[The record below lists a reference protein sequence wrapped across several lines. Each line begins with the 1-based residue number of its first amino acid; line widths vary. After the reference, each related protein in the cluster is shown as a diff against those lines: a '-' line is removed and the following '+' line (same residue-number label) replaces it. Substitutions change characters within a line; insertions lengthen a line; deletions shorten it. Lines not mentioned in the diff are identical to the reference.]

1 MNPKTIFFDIDG
13 TLLGTYGGRKFQ
25 IPESTLTA
33 LRLLKRNGHRI
44 AVCSGR
50 QPIFIE
56 KYFPGLFRSFI
67 AMNGTLVVF
76 EGETV
81 FDRTFS
87 VDEVRRYSAHFDRYG
102 CRYVFVGKE
111 KGWARNIR
119 EWGQAGIERM
129 YGLSDFIVEDWK
141 PEDVRANVMDFIFPT
156 RGEFERCAP
165 AFESGMRLNF
175 HPGGQTAD
183 LSLEDSDK
191 AKGIA
196 RFLACAGIRKE
207 DTVAFGDGSNDV
219 TMMGA
224 VGTGVAMG
232 NAVDEVKRAA
242 GYVTADIFDDG
253 ICKGLRHL
261 GLI

>member
-13 TLLGTYGGRKFQ
+13 TLLGTRNGRKFQ
-25 IPESTLTA
+25 IPESTMTA
-33 LRLLKRNGHRI
+33 LRLLKQNGHRI

-50 QPIFIE
+50 QQIFIE
-56 KYFPGLFRSFI
+56 RYFPGLFRSFI
-67 AMNGTLVVF
+67 AMNGTHIVF

-81 FDRTFS
+81 FDRPFTLE
-87 VDEVRRYSAHFDRYG
+87 EVYRYFHRFNFFG
-102 CRYVFVGKE
+102 CRYVFVGKQR
-111 KGWARNIR
+111 GWAHNIR
-119 EWGQAGIERM
+119 EWGQEGIERM
-129 YGLSDFIVEDWK
+129 YGLSDFVVTEWK
-141 PEDVRANVMDFIFPT
+141 PEDVHANVMDFIFPT
-156 RGEFERCAP
+156 QEEFKRCSQ
-165 AFESGMRLNF
+165 AFSGGMRLNF

-196 RFLACAGIRKE
+196 RFLQYSGIRKE
-207 DTVAFGDGSNDV
+207 DTVAFGDGGNDV

-224 VGTGVAMG
+224 VGMGVAMG

-253 ICKGLRHL
+253 IYKGLKHL